1 MAFRELAYPAKA
13 LAALDA
19 WLERLAEE
27 RAEAVDYV
35 AFQQSRGR
43 PIANVPDFPA
53 KAWERLAAD
62 KGVPGGRA
70 SSPRR
75 SGDGRPVPNATL
87 KVPTGGGKT

>member
-1 MAFRELAYPAKA
+1 MAFRELAYQAKA
-13 LAALDA
+13 LAALEA

-27 RAEAVDYV
+27 RAEVDDYI

-43 PIANVPDFPA
+43 PVGNLPDFPT

-70 SSPRR
+70 YGQSR
-75 SGDGRPVPNATL
+75 
-87 KVPTGGGKT
+87 